1 MAFHMTGIY
10 QVYTKK
16 YIWYIPGI
24 FQVYTVCRHMSGI
37 YQVYTMIINFLGFPD
52 EYDGISNC
60 IGNGLPVIGFKS
72 AGLPAAIGF
81 QSARTH

>member
-1 MAFHMTGIY
+1 
-10 QVYTKK
+10 
-16 YIWYIPGI
+16 
-24 FQVYTVCRHMSGI
+24 
-37 YQVYTMIINFLGFPD
+37 MIINFLGFPD